1 MPAFRERE
9 RERWWLFT
17 GFSECTIAM
26 LWVGLFE
33 MRIKKTWFLSFGD
46 IWQKMTQQQAKE
58 QLVDRLEGVSF
69 SLSLSLSRAFGE
81 TSTWHCIV
89 WLLLFRGT
97 ITTSVQKLTHGNH
110 NYKFQEM
117 WMSVKFLSVSWVR
130 FVLDA
135 KAQIATFSS
144 QRRRFSSQRKREEQL
159 DRVFQEE
166 VFCSFFQTG

>member
-1 MPAFRERE
+1 MSHLGYLVWSSLAASLDKSYRKFANWKSWKAYTYNVGLNLCQLLERE

-69 SLSLSLSRAFGE
+69 SLSQGHLGRPVPG
-81 TSTWHCIV
+81 IV
-89 WLLLFRGT
+89 LCDCCCSVAQLLLVCKSWPTGTT
-97 ITTSVQKLTHGNH
+97 ITNFKRCGWVSN
-110 NYKFQEM
+110 F
-117 WMSVKFLSVSWVR
+117 FL
-130 FVLDA
+130 
-135 KAQIATFSS
+135 
-144 QRRRFSSQRKREEQL
+144 
-159 DRVFQEE
+159 
-166 VFCSFFQTG
+166 